1 MEKSMIKTKTNFSYA
16 YLLISFVFLFFLN
29 GRWIIPI
36 AAFLAPLFLIRF
48 LRFHRPLK
56 GCLLLILVGWVSNI
70 FIWKEMMP
78 VAGFFYY
85 FLMLMMSVFTS
96 ITYLIDRVYS
106 QKERGIISSLVF
118 PSVYVLMEYIVVSTN
133 PSGSYGTLAHTQ
145 SSLPLLQIVAI
156 TGIWGVTFLVMW
168 TASIINWLWDNSF
181 ERKNILLVFWV
192 YGIPFLSVIL
202 YGQFRLSTNIESNT
216 VRVASINISKISLN
230 KRFEALDKIYRKK
243 DWSEYDTVSEQSNN
257 IFLNHCHIAV
267 SAGAKIVFGVE
278 TVISLTKGKEI
289 GFIEQ
294 AKVLAQNDSV
304 YLGLP
309 TQVLLQGFPEVR
321 PENKIIWISP
331 KGQVLFVYYKAK
343 PTPGEGT
350 YGDGLLKYF
359 DSPYGRISTSICFDM
374 DFPELINQ
382 VNNKK
387 VDIML
392 VPGSDW
398 PEITPYHTYV
408 SSFRAIEHGFNLVR
422 SATKGLS
429 ASFNYKGQLLSSMDF
444 YKTNELILYSD
455 IPTTG
460 QKTIYSI
467 LGNYFAWLCI
477 LFFIIISGIIIKRS
491 LTKRSP
497 LETSGVQ
504 KMHNRTE

>member
-1 MEKSMIKTKTNFSYA
+1 MENSMIKTKMNHSYV
-16 YLLISFVFLFFLN
+16 YLLIGIVFLFFFN

-36 AAFLAPLFLIRF
+36 SAFLAPLFLIRF
-48 LRFHRPLK
+48 LRFHKPFK
-56 GCLLLILVGWVSNI
+56 GFLLLILVGWVSNI
-70 FIWKEMMP
+70 FIWKGMMP
-78 VAGFFYY
+78 LEGFFYY
-85 FLMLMMSVFTS
+85 VLMIMMSLFTS
-96 ITYLIDRVYS
+96 ITYLMDRIYS
-106 QKERGIISSLVF
+106 QKVKGIISSLVF
-118 PSVYVLMEYIVVSTN
+118 PSAYVIMEYIVVSTN

-156 TGIWGVTFLVMW
+156 TGIWGVTFLIMW

-181 ERKNILLVFWV
+181 ERRNILLVLLV
-192 YGIPFLSVIL
+192 YGIPFLSVIF

-216 VRVASINISKISLN
+216 VRVASINISKTSLN
-230 KRFEALDKIYRKK
+230 KRFDALDKIYGKK

-257 IFLNHCHIAV
+257 DFLNQCHIAA
-267 SAGAKIVFGVE
+267 SSGAKIVFGIE
-278 TVISLTKGKEI
+278 TVISLAKGKEI
-289 GFIEQ
+289 GFIEK

-309 TQVLLQGFPEVR
+309 IQLLPQGFPEVR
-321 PENKIIWISP
+321 PEDKIIWISP
-331 KGQVLFVYYKAK
+331 EAQVLFTYHKAK

-374 DFPELINQ
+374 DFPGLISQ
-382 VNNKK
+382 VNNKN

-408 SSFRAIEHGFNLVR
+408 SSFRAIEHGFNIVR

-429 ASFNYKGQLLSSMDF
+429 ASFNYKGQLLSSMNF

-455 IPTTG
+455 IPTKG

-467 LGNYFAWLCI
+467 LGDYFAWLCI
-477 LFFIIISGIIIKRS
+477 LFFVLISGIIIKRN
-491 LTKRSP
+491 LTRRSP
-497 LETSGVQ
+497 QISRG
-504 KMHNRTE
+504 K